1 MEANK
6 NFKIFIVDD
15 DTFSLNLFEQNI
27 RNLGYNDVTTFNN
40 GTDCLNSLSQKP
52 NVIFLDHNM
61 DVLPGFEVLKK
72 IKRYDPN
79 IYVVM
84 VSAQEDLKTAVN
96 SMKYG
101 VFDYIAKGDNEH
113 KKMENV
119 LLRISEIQETL
130 RKQNSFIKKI
140 LPFL

>member
-15 DTFSLNLFEQNI
+15 DTFSLSLFEQNMK
-27 RNLGYNDVTTFNN
+27 NLGYNDITTFGN
-40 GTDCLNSLSQKP
+40 GTDCLNNLSQRP

-61 DVLPGFEVLKK
+61 DTLTGFEVLKK
-72 IKRYDPN
+72 IKRFDPN

-101 VFDYIAKGDNEH
+101 VFDYIMKGDDENR
-113 KKMENV
+113 KMENV

-130 RKQNSFIKKI
+130 KRKNSIIKKF